1 MQSYMKLEADK
12 VNEKRLPQKFHSM
25 TLFLTLLGLTSR
37 QTVANKTN
45 QLMTNILG
53 ISSRNLPVKTRFLY
67 FWRMVLF

>member
-67 FWRMVLF
+67 F

>member
-37 QTVANKTN
+37 QTVANKTS

-53 ISSRNLPVKTRFLY
+53 FSSRNLPVKTRFLY
-67 FWRMVLF
+67 F